1 MGGVWNSSSLEF
13 EFERERIDLSW
24 SSSWSGSSRMDE
36 HNFQYRKLIVWQKA
50 MQFARQV
57 YSLIEHFPI
66 SEKYALSDQVRR
78 AAVSISSNIA
88 EGCGRASNR
97 DYAHFLSIA
106 RGSLYETMA
115 QLELAQSLGYID
127 DIKDVEELA
136 SEISRMLT
144 SLIKKYR
151 PFSNSNS

>member
-1 MGGVWNSSSLEF
+1 ME
-13 EFERERIDLSW
+13 EQD
-24 SSSWSGSSRMDE
+24 
-36 HNFQYRKLIVWQKA
+36 FQYRKLIVWQKA
-50 MQFARQV
+50 MRFSKDVYALVNQFPAT
-57 YSLIEHFPI
+57 
-66 SEKYALSDQVRR
+66 EKYALSDQVRR
-78 AAVSISSNIA
+78 AAISVPSNIA

-97 DYAHFLSIA
+97 DYAHFPSIA

-127 DIKDVEELA
+127 NIKDVEELA